1 MLANALNVPAL
12 ILTGTNANAEP
23 AEAHRHSFTF
33 WPPPMVVS
41 SLSTLP
47 HVPTKY
53 ILQPWQLVL
62 VIFAG
67 LISRQEQ

>member
-1 MLANALNVPAL
+1 
-12 ILTGTNANAEP
+12 
-23 AEAHRHSFTF
+23 HRHSFTF
-33 WPPPMVVS
+33 WPLPMVVS

-47 HVPTKY
+47 HVPIKY

-67 LISRQEQ
+67 LISRQQQERIEYLKSEVAVLKEHLGRNGSH